1 MEILWISLQETL
13 TMSVSTLWKVSIILV
28 PLTIGV
34 EILRDLGWLP
44 KIAKCLTPAT
54 KLLDLPGE
62 AAIGILV
69 GMLSGV
75 IHTASFVDAQKATLK
90 LSQVQANTI
99 FIWMGLTHAL
109 FNEAAY
115 YTGLGIN
122 IPYVMIQRFLVGT
135 AIAYCYMLVI
145 RVRKKQRMEEQES
158 TAA

>member
-1 MEILWISLQETL
+1 M
-13 TMSVSTLWKVSIILV
+13 
-28 PLTIGV
+28 
-34 EILRDLGWLP
+34 
-44 KIAKCLTPAT
+44 
-54 KLLDLPGE
+54 
-62 AAIGILV
+62 
-69 GMLSGV
+69 